1 MVLDEATIPPAHLLA
16 MIDRLPEG
24 SMTVAMRA
32 GGDDWRDYFEADL
45 HYHVAAGIFDAI
57 NSNTLGTGNW
67 KKGHEPKFK
76 PWPTPAVLTKR
87 RKSKPKSVR
96 DLFNKARAAL
106 PGA

>member
-1 MVLDEATIPPAHLLA
+1 
-16 MIDRLPEG
+16 
-24 SMTVAMRA
+24 MTVAMRV

-67 KKGHEPKFK
+67 KRGHEPKFK